1 MPNAPALVPDLAGK
15 RVLVTGASTGIGAA
29 AAQAFAAAGCRVAV
43 DYNASRDKAEAVRA
57 AITGA
62 GGEAHLVHG
71 DVRSSATARAIVE
84 DAAAKLGGLDV
95 LVNNAGGLV
104 RRVPVADIDD
114 AVFDEIV
121 NLNVRSMVAA
131 CSAAVPHLRRNK
143 RGNIINVTSIAG
155 RNGGGPGAALYA
167 SAKGFVST
175 FTHGLARELAGDN
188 IRVNAVSPGVITT
201 PFHERYSTPQIL
213 EAMRATIPMARLG
226 TAEECAGTFL
236 YLASDALSGYVT
248 GQIVEVNGGQ
258 LMP

>member
-1 MPNAPALVPDLAGK
+1 MTSSLVPDLRGK

-29 AAQAFAAAGCRVAV
+29 AARAFAAAGCRVAV
-43 DYNASRDKAEAVRA
+43 HYNASRGPAEAVA
-57 AITGA
+57 ASIRDAGA
-62 GGEAHLVHG
+62 EAHLVHG
-71 DVRSSATARAIVE
+71 DVRSSKVARGIVDE
-84 DAAAKLGGLDV
+84 AADKMGGLDI

-104 RRVPVADIDD
+104 RRVPVAEIDD

-121 NLNVRSMVAA
+121 NLNVRSLVAC
-131 CSAAVPHLRRNK
+131 CSAAVPHMRK
-143 RGNIINVTSIAG
+143 AGRGNIINVTSIAG
-155 RNGGGPGAALYA
+155 RNGGGSGAALYA

-175 FTHGLARELAGDN
+175 FTHGLARELAGDG

-201 PFHERYSTPQIL
+201 PFHERYSTPQML
-213 EAMRATIPMARLG
+213 ESFRASIPMQRLG
-226 TAEECAGTFL
+226 TAEECAGTFV

>member
-1 MPNAPALVPDLAGK
+1 MPPPTPPDLAGK

-43 DYNASRDKAEAVRA
+43 HYNASRDKAEAVRSSIVA
-57 AITGA
+57 A

-71 DVRSSATARAIVE
+71 DVRSSAVARAIVD
-84 DAAAKLGGLDV
+84 DAAGKLGGLDI

-104 RRVPVADIDD
+104 RRVAVADIDD

-131 CSAAVPHLRRNK
+131 CSAAVPHMRRSG
-143 RGNIINVTSIAG
+143 RGNIVNVTSIAG

-175 FTHGLARELAGDN
+175 FTHGLARELAPEN

-213 EAMRATIPMARLG
+213 EAMRATIPMQRLG

-236 YLASDALSGYVT
+236 YLASDAMSGYVT